1 MFRFPR
7 SASPSFF
14 VKHFLWDNRSWSWS
28 YFIVFKRRLYIV
40 HLEQM
45 RECLQW
51 KQIRKLGLRQTAN
64 RGGERKEGRKKGKK
78 SEESVPSFCARWFR
92 LANLNG
98 ERWNWKYA
106 RDEMKFRI
114 TVIFKYRYRVCSHL
128 GWKYYLDGRELRE
141 TFTKKEKMLNVLI
154 SRVKYFV
161 WNVCDKE
168 GK

>member
-7 SASPSFF
+7 SASPSFL
-14 VKHFLWDNRSWSWS
+14 VKHFLWDNRSWS

-64 RGGERKEGRKKGKK
+64 RGGERKEGRKEGRK